1 MPAKIYA
8 KVFKFRGGHPALD
21 FANTVHWHATAA
33 PVELLTSY
41 DAVVTW
47 ATQAGLLE
55 AGAARRLRQAA
66 AGAPARAE
74 AVRQSALALR
84 EAIYRLFVAHARGQ
98 RPSATDLATLNIH
111 VAAALAQLR
120 LVPAPAGYAWD
131 WASADPELDRP
142 VWPVARAAADLLTS
156 PLLPRVG
163 QCADERGCGWLFLDT
178 TKNGRRRWC
187 ATDDCGS
194 INKARRY
201 YRRQQARRAA
211 RR

>member
-1 MPAKIYA
+1 MPVKTYP

-21 FANTVHWHATAA
+21 FANTVHWHATPA

-41 DAVVTW
+41 DALVDW
-47 ATQAGLLE
+47 AAQAGLVA
-55 AGAARRLRQAA
+55 AGLARRLRQAA
-66 AGAPARAE
+66 AQAPARAE
-74 AVRQSALALR
+74 AVRQTALALR
-84 EAIYRLFVAHARGQ
+84 EAVYRLFVARARGE
-98 RPSATDLATLNIH
+98 PPAAADLATLNRH
-111 VAAALAQLR
+111 LAAAYARLR
-120 LVPAPAGYAWD
+120 LVPAAAGYVWEWTA
-131 WASADPELDRP
+131 ADPELERP
-142 VWPVARAAADLLTS
+142 LWPVARAAAELLTS
-156 PLLPRVG
+156 PQLARVG

-201 YRRQQARRAA
+201 YRRQKARRAA